1 MSGTI
6 RRPAPGGGVLITRP
20 AAAQLRGVTRR
31 RIDSLIQQG
40 ELPAYQVGRHVMLLE
55 SDVLAANIPPTAPP
69 EGYVTRYAA
78 ARILGC
84 THRAVGLMVAR
95 GDLPAETIN
104 GRLYLREEDVRAAAT
119 PRRVIPPR
127 RR

>member
-6 RRPAPGGGVLITRP
+6 RRPAPGGGVFITRP
-20 AAAQLRGVTRR
+20 AAAQLVGVTRR
-31 RIDSLIQQG
+31 RIDTLIQEG
-40 ELPAYQVGRHVMLLE
+40 ELPAYQVGGRVMVLE
-55 SDVLAANIPPTAPP
+55 ADVLELDLPTVPP
-69 EGYVTRYAA
+69 EGWISRHAA
-78 ARILGC
+78 AAILGC

-95 GDLPAETIN
+95 GDLPAETFG
-104 GRLYLREEDVRAAAT
+104 GRLYLREADVRKAAT

>member
-6 RRPAPGGGVLITRP
+6 RRPAPGGGVFITRP
-20 AAAQLRGVTRR
+20 AAAELRGVTRR
-31 RIDSLIQQG
+31 RIDNLIQEG
-40 ELPAYQVGRHVMLLE
+40 KLPAYMVGKRVMVLE
-55 SDVLAANIPPTAPP
+55 ADVLALELPPAPP
-69 EGYVTRYAA
+69 DGWISRHAS

-84 THRAVGLMVAR
+84 THRAVGLMVTR
-95 GDLPAETIN
+95 GDLPAQEID
-104 GRLYLREEDVRAAAT
+104 GRVYVREADVRAAAT

>member
-6 RRPAPGGGVLITRP
+6 RRPAPGGGVFITRP
-20 AAAQLRGVTRR
+20 AAAQLVGVTRR

-40 ELPAYQVGRHVMLLE
+40 ELPAYQVGTRVMVLE
-55 SDVLAANIPPTAPP
+55 SDVLALELPTAPP
-69 EGYVTRYAA
+69 EGWISRHAA
-78 ARILGC
+78 AKILGC

-95 GDLPAETIN
+95 GDLPAEEFG
-104 GRLYLREEDVRAAAT
+104 GRLYVREADVCAAAK
-119 PRRVIPPR
+119 PRRVMPPR

>member
-1 MSGTI
+1 M
-6 RRPAPGGGVLITRP
+6 
-20 AAAQLRGVTRR
+20 TRR
-31 RIDSLIQQG
+31 RIDTLIQEG
-40 ELPAYQVGRHVMLLE
+40 KLPAYQVGKHVMVLE
-55 SDVLAANIPPTAPP
+55 SDVLALELPTAPP
-69 EGYVTRYAA
+69 DGWISRHAA
-78 ARILGC
+78 AKVLGC

-104 GRLYLREEDVRAAAT
+104 GRVYLREADVRKAAT

>member
-6 RRPAPGGGVLITRP
+6 RRPAPEGGTFITRP
-20 AAAQLRGVTRR
+20 AAAQLRGVSRR
-31 RIDSLIQQG
+31 RIDALIQDG
-40 ELPAYQVGRHVMLLE
+40 MLPAYQVGTRVMVLE
-55 SDVLAANIPPTAPP
+55 ADVLALELPAAPP
-69 EGYVTRYAA
+69 DGWITRHAS

-104 GRLYLREEDVRAAAT
+104 GRLYLREADVRKAAT

>member
-6 RRPAPGGGVLITRP
+6 RRPAPGGGTFITRP

-31 RIDSLIQQG
+31 RIDSLIQNG
-40 ELPAYQVGRHVMLLE
+40 DLPAYRVGTRVMVLE
-55 SDVLAANIPPTAPP
+55 SDVLALELPTVPP
-69 EGYVTRYAA
+69 EGWISRHAA
-78 ARILGC
+78 AGILGC

-95 GDLPAETIN
+95 GDLPAEEID
-104 GRLYLREEDVRAAAT
+104 GRIYLREADVREAAT
-119 PRRVIPPR
+119 PRRVMPPR

>member
-6 RRPAPGGGVLITRP
+6 RRPAPGGGVFITRP

-31 RIDSLIQQG
+31 RIDTLIQNG
-40 ELPAYQVGRHVMLLE
+40 DLPAYQVGQRVMVLE
-55 SDVLAANIPPTAPP
+55 SDVLALELPTAPP

-78 ARILGC
+78 AKIIGC

-95 GDLPAETIN
+95 GDLPAEEID
-104 GRLYLREEDVRAAAT
+104 GRIYLREADVREAAT
-119 PRRVIPPR
+119 PRRVMPPR